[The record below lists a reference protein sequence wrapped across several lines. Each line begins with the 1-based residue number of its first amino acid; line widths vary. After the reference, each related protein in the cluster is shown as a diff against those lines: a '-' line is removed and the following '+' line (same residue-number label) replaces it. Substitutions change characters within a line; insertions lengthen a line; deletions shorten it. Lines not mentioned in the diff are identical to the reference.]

1 MTTTEESNQDGAT
14 VTVVTEREMQVV
26 SVEKDLLV
34 SHAEEEEEDMESMQ
48 SLLGMYVY
56 QRMFRF

>member
-56 QRMFRF
+56 